1 MLQFSLNGDIAY
13 LERKP
18 FADEPV
24 LTLITSKDVEQNIQI
39 PGIEHLLVHTP
50 LARDVRVCKTEPGRN
65 YISGTILTP
74 RRTKEQQEIAFGYL
88 FADFWKCSF
97 QRIYIIYKNLKQPLI
112 IWKSRFYLV
121 LLKNLTY
128 K

>member
-1 MLQFSLNGDIAY
+1 MLQFRLNGDIRY

-18 FADEPV
+18 SADEPV
-24 LTLITSKDVEQNIQI
+24 LTLITSKDVEQNIQV

-74 RRTKEQQEIAFGYL
+74 RRTKDQQELAFGYL
-88 FADFWKCSF
+88 LTQNHIILCDDTDVAHTMI
-97 QRIYIIYKNLKQPLI
+97 QRMIKGHL
-112 IWKSRFYLV
+112 STEEGV
-121 LLKNLTY
+121 
-128 K
+128 